1 LIPVCGTEFSPLQT
15 SRKPLQPNQ
24 PFVHWVLGVCLED
37 YSSPSMKLTSHFH
50 LVPRLRSEAITPI
63 PLIPLWCVKES
74 IYFTLVQN
82 LSTDQTTNIENKK
95 GTFSQEEKNNNKRE
109 PRSMVR
115 LIRPD
120 QSPLGNGDVL
130 RQTLLKMRYDLSS

>member
-1 LIPVCGTEFSPLQT
+1 
-15 SRKPLQPNQ
+15 
-24 PFVHWVLGVCLED
+24 
-37 YSSPSMKLTSHFH
+37 MKLTSHFH

-95 GTFSQEEKNNNKRE
+95 RNIFTRRKKQQQERTKKYGEAYP
-109 PRSMVR
+109 PRSE
-115 LIRPD
+115 
-120 QSPLGNGDVL
+120 SLGEW
-130 RQTLLKMRYDLSS
+130 